1 MEPWTVVKKAL
12 PKCGGDTSYSLGPNP
27 MAACPEFYIGCRL
40 AQELFTLLVCCYQC
54 PWSHGL
60 RSKMLY
66 PSVAVTPAPVR
77 VLTQRPLVPSF
88 TSVVG

>member
-27 MAACPEFYIGCRL
+27 MAACPEFYIGCRIGR
-40 AQELFTLLVCCYQC
+40 ELFPLPVCCPLC

-60 RSKMLY
+60 RTKKLY
-66 PSVAVTPAPVR
+66 HTRSVAVTPA
-77 VLTQRPLVPSF
+77 
-88 TSVVG
+88 SV